1 MNENE
6 LKKALEQY
14 LPTEGQCRG
23 MKRRIQAERM
33 QRARR
38 GKVVWR
44 AGAAVCAACMIEAVG
59 LLVSSSKQT
68 ANVPPGPVSAQE
80 SAGQSQVQI
89 LALGAGQEE
98 KPQALQIGIEMPLG
112 DYRLESSMTPGFPF
126 VFQWEL
132 EGESGEVSVSKGSLL
147 RWDRQT
153 GQVTD
158 AGKQVVCKN
167 GETLYYSPLEGGQ
180 PAESDALTIR
190 VAGERQ
196 SALIQSREGTYF
208 AKILP
213 EEMQS

>member
-1 MNENE
+1 MNVNE
-6 LKKALEQY
+6 LKKELEQY
-14 LPTEGQCRG
+14 EPTEEQCRG
-23 MKRRIQAERM
+23 MKRRIQAESMR
-33 QRARR
+33 RARR
-38 GKVVWR
+38 GKMVWR
-44 AGAAVCAACMIEAVG
+44 AGAVVCAVCLIAAVG
-59 LLVSSSKQT
+59 LLLWSPEQAAKT
-68 ANVPPGPVSAQE
+68 PPGPVIASQ
-80 SAGQSQVQI
+80 SAGQGQVQI

-132 EGESGEVSVSKGSLL
+132 EEESGEVSVSKGSLL

-158 AGKQVVCKN
+158 AGKQAVCKN

-180 PAESDALTIR
+180 PAGSDALTIC

-196 SALIQSREGTYF
+196 SVLIQSRAGTYF